1 MKQRTILLT
10 ETDYQRLNSLVSG
23 NRNLEELENEIE
35 AAQIMS
41 PHELPSDLVTMNS
54 TLRYLN
60 VTDNKLGEM
69 TLVYPQHADSK
80 DKKISVTAPL
90 GSALLGLRVGEEIEW
105 TFPDGQTRELRVME
119 IISRP
124 EEYGELRA

>member
-10 ETDYQRLNSLVSG
+10 ETDYQRLNSLISG
-23 NRNLEELENEIE
+23 NRHLEELENEIE
-35 AAQIMS
+35 GAQIMS
-41 PHELPSDLVTMNS
+41 AREIPADLVTMNS
-54 TLRYLN
+54 TFRYLN
-60 VTDNKLGEM
+60 VTDNKSGEM

-80 DKKISVTAPL
+80 EKKISVTAPL

-119 IISRP
+119 ILSRP
-124 EEYGELRA
+124 EEYGEMHA

>member
-1 MKQRTILLT
+1 MKQRAILLT

-23 NRNLEELENEIE
+23 KRHLEELENEIE
-35 AAQIMS
+35 GAQIVA
-41 PHELPSDLVTMNS
+41 PNEIPSDLVTMN
-54 TLRYLN
+54 TTFRYLN
-60 VTDNKLGEM
+60 VTDNKTGEM

-80 DKKISVTAPL
+80 EKKISVTAPL

-124 EEYGELRA
+124 EEFSEMRA

>member
-35 AAQIMS
+35 AAQIMAS
-41 PHELPSDLVTMNS
+41 HELPSDLVTMNS
-54 TLRYLN
+54 TFRYLN

-80 DKKISVTAPL
+80 EKKISVTAPL

-124 EEYGELRA
+124 EEYGEMRA

>member
-1 MKQRTILLT
+1 MKQRSILLT

-23 NRNLEELENEIE
+23 NRHLEDLENEIE
-35 AAQIMS
+35 GAQIMA
-41 PHELPSDLVTMNS
+41 PHEIPADLVTMN
-54 TLRYLN
+54 TTFRYLN

-80 DKKISVTAPL
+80 EKKISVTAPL

-119 IISRP
+119 ILSRP
-124 EEYGELRA
+124 EEYGEMRA